1 MIRVINTQENKRNSH
16 GNYIDVLW
24 NYHIDVLSRQ

>member
-1 MIRVINTQENKRNSH
+1 MIRVINTQENKRNSY
-16 GNYIDVLW
+16 GDNFDVLW